1 MSAKNYFSDITDNVY
16 FKIGLIIVIAII
28 LFHIY
33 RWLKNMV
40 LFGNGNGDE
49 TTADAGQHINTNQLT
64 FSNVEFAGKANT
76 IERAAAGWG
85 TDEDAI
91 FTVLNSLRTSSD
103 FYKLVQVYGVRREL
117 NLIETL
123 IDEFDDSEMEKTRS
137 ILENIG
143 VSI

>member
-16 FKIGLIIVIAII
+16 FKIGLIIVIAIV
-28 LFHIY
+28 LFLIY

-40 LFGNGNGDE
+40 LFGIGDE
-49 TTADAGQHINTNQLT
+49 TTADAGQHINTSELS
-64 FSNVEFAGKANT
+64 FSNVEFAGKAAT
-76 IERAAAGWG
+76 IERAATGLG

-91 FTVLNSLRTSSD
+91 FTVLESLQTSSD

-123 IDEFDDSEMEKTRS
+123 IDEFDDSEMQKTRS